1 MLWSLGDVTILSDLP
16 CGCVWWHF
24 KALSMDM
31 AASGKPYRWV
41 FDEWNNVQKAA
52 CFLLALECGL
62 AGLDRGCIHSYNH
75 CQVTIGVCVCWVEL
89 CLSRLPCTVYV
100 LSVRVAKAITIVT
113 HTLEVNAQYTLLGTY

>member
-52 CFLLALECGL
+52 CFLLVLRVWFGWVE
-62 AGLDRGCIHSYNH
+62 RGCIHSYNH
-75 CQVTIGVCVCWVEL
+75 CQVTIRVCVCWVEL
-89 CLSRLPCTVYV
+89 CLSRLPCMSYQY
-100 LSVRVAKAITIVT
+100 VAKAITIVT